1 MILTA
6 CRRSARNK
14 KRWGACTL
22 PVRAAIKVAWAAR
35 MVRWA
40 QAANAAGSGSA
51 AGRPAI
57 MARPATPSPS
67 PSTLPNLILA
77 SSSTV
82 CKRLMARVRSL
93 SKLVW
98 GANRCRCSP

>member
-6 CRRSARNK
+6 CCRSARNK
-14 KRWGACTL
+14 KRWGAGTL

-57 MARPATPSPS
+57 MARPATPNPS
-67 PSTLPNLILA
+67 LSTLPRLMLA
-77 SSSTV
+77 SSSTF

-98 GANRCRCSP
+98 GANRCRGSP